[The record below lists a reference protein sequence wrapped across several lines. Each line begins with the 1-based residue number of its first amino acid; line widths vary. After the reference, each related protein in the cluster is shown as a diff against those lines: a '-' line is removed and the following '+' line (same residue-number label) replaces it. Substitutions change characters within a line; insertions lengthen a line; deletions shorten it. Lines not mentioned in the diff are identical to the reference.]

1 MKLSEVDKSK
11 LSPMMMHYVELKEK
25 YSDVIL
31 MYRLG
36 DFYEMFFEDAEIVSH
51 ELELTL
57 TGRNAG
63 LEERV
68 PMCGVPYH
76 AVDIYIDKLVKKGY
90 KVAICE
96 QMEDAK
102 NTKGIVK
109 RDVTEVISSG
119 TIINSNSLD
128 EKVNNYI
135 GSIYD
140 YEYCYCITHT
150 DITTGE
156 LHSEIIIHDT
166 NKLINEILSFGL
178 SEVIVNSVIN
188 SNIVKLLKTQYQLTV
203 TVTDEVLDNDDYNSC
218 YRNVIDLRYVTAI
231 KHLLHYLVVEQKR
244 TLSHLQKVIIN
255 EDDNFLRMDVHTKR
269 NLELTESLRL
279 KDRNYS
285 LLWLLDNTKTAMGSR
300 KLRQWIETP
309 LKEKRLIEKRFN
321 IVSSLIEEFILA
333 EDLRRN
339 LYEVYDLERL
349 SGRVAMGNA
358 NARDLIQLKNSL
370 KVLPI
375 IKDMLVSINF
385 YHDID
390 TLDPLYELLST
401 SIYEEPP
408 ISLKEGYLIKE
419 GYSAELDELKV
430 LRSGGKDFI
439 SKFELEEK
447 ERTGIKNLKVGFNKV
462 FGYYIEVSKGN
473 LGLITEDMGY
483 IRKQT
488 LANCERFITPLLK
501 EKEDLILSAEE
512 KIINLE
518 YELFIDVRDKVKKF
532 ISKLQK
538 VAKAVSEIDV
548 LQSFA
553 YVSEKYGYVRPTIT
567 LDHSLKLIDS
577 RHPVVERVIKGE
589 YVPNDI
595 VMDNG
600 TYTLLITGP
609 NMAGKSTYM
618 RQLGIIAIMAQI
630 GCFVPAKEAKM
641 PVFDQ
646 IFTRIGASD
655 DLVSGESTFMV
666 EMIEATNAINNATK
680 NSLILF
686 DELGRGTAT
695 YDGMSLAQAIL
706 EYTNNKICCKTLF
719 STHYHELIKL
729 EKELKHLKNKHV
741 SATETEDGESLIFL
755 HKVKDG
761 SVDKSYGINVAKLA
775 GLPSEVITRASEI
788 LVAHEDKSKKN
799 QNISIQTSLP
809 LEFIDNKKSEIEEIL
824 KNTNILELTPLKAL
838 NLLNELKEKI
848 K

>member
-1 MKLSEVDKSK
+1 MKLSEVNKSK

-25 YSDVIL
+25 YPDVIL

-36 DFYEMFFEDAEIVSH
+36 DFYEMFFEDAETVSH

-63 LEERV
+63 LDERV

-76 AVDIYIDKLVKKGY
+76 AVDIYIEKLVKKGY

-96 QMEDAK
+96 QLEDAK
-102 NTKGIVK
+102 NKKGIVK

-128 EKVNNYI
+128 EKTNNYI

-140 YEYCYCITHT
+140 YEYCYCITHA

-188 SNIVKLLKTQYQLTV
+188 PNIIKLLKKEYQLTV
-203 TVTDEVLDNDDYNSC
+203 TVTDNILDNDDYNSC

-231 KHLLHYLVVEQKR
+231 KHLLYYLVNDQKR

-300 KLRQWIETP
+300 KLRQWIEAP

-349 SGRVAMGNA
+349 CGRVAMGNA

-375 IKDMLVSINF
+375 IKDMLASINF

-390 TLDPLYELLST
+390 TLDPLYELLNS

-419 GYSAELDELKV
+419 GYSSELDELKA

-462 FGYYIEVSKGN
+462 FGYYIEISKGN
-473 LGLITEDMGY
+473 LGLITEEMGY

-512 KIINLE
+512 KIINIE
-518 YELFIDVRDKVKKF
+518 YELFIDIRNKVKKF

-538 VAKAVSEIDV
+538 VAKAISEIDV

-577 RHPVVERVIKGE
+577 RHPVVERVIKSE

-618 RQLGIIAIMAQI
+618 RQLGIIAIMCQI

-706 EYTNNKICCKTLF
+706 EYTNNKISCKTLF
-719 STHYHELIKL
+719 STHYHELTKL

-741 SATETEDGESLIFL
+741 SATEDGENLIFL

-788 LVAHEDKSKKN
+788 LVAYEDKDKKTR
-799 QNISIQTSLP
+799 NISIQTSLP
-809 LEFIDNKKSEIEEIL
+809 LEFINNKPSEIEEIL
-824 KNTNILELTPLKAL
+824 RNTNILELTPLKAL